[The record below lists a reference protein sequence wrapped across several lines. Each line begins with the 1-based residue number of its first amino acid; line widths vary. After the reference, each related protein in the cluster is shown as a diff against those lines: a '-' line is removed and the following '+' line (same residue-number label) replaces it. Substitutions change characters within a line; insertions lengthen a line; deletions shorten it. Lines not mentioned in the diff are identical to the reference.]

1 MTTAGPGAASRR
13 PLPRRLAF
21 RLAVVLSLGAT
32 ILLSGAVAWNLHLQR
47 QHLTRLVEGQAA
59 ETVEVIRSATRQAM
73 LVNNAAELSRLLAEV
88 AALPEIDRVRVF
100 DKQGR
105 ISQSSESSEVG
116 RLVDRTA
123 EQCVSCHAANRP
135 LTKLDLANRSRIF
148 TREGGGRTLGLIAP
162 IHNEPE
168 CANGAC
174 HAHSPQQTV
183 LGVLDVQLPLDRVD
197 ASVATSQRQLLVGL
211 VATALALL
219 GLAGLLLWEMVLR
232 PVAVLT
238 AAAPRLAAGDFE
250 VRVPERSDDELGAL
264 AHAWNRMAIELGEA
278 HRQLADWSRTLE
290 LRVQEKTRE
299 LEQTHQHLVWV
310 EKMASLGK
318 LAASVAHELNNPLAG
333 IATYAKLLRRR
344 LVEAAAA
351 APATGEA
358 ADTGSAAPAADATPP
373 ASASTERILLLVEE
387 ESLRCGNIVKNL
399 LLFSRTPSARFAV
412 ESVSPLVERCAM
424 LVHHQFQ
431 LQNVELAIDLAPRL
445 PPLEC
450 DAGQIQQMLL
460 ALTIN
465 ALEATPA
472 EGKVTIAARLNDR
485 ADRLELSVADT
496 GRGMTPEVKARIF
509 EPFFSTKEQ
518 GNGVGLGLAVVYGII
533 ERHCGKI
540 EVASSPGSGTV
551 FTLDLP
557 LRQPAAATTQAA
569 ATGDGRTP

>member
-21 RLAVVLSLGAT
+21 RLAVVLFLGAT

-47 QHLTRLVEGQAA
+47 LHLTRLVEGQAA

-73 LVNNAAELSRLLAEV
+73 LVNNAAELSRLLGEL

-148 TREGGGRTLGLIAP
+148 TREGGGRTIGLIAP

-197 ASVATSQRQLLVGL
+197 ASVATSQRQLMVGL
-211 VATALALL
+211 VGTALALL

-264 AHAWNRMAIELGEA
+264 AHAWNRMAAELGEA

-344 LVEAAAA
+344 LVEAAAGA
-351 APATGEA
+351 PVADDAAAGAPAPP
-358 ADTGSAAPAADATPP
+358 ADGTPP
-373 ASASTERILLLVEE
+373 ASATTERILRLVEE

-412 ESVSPLVERCAM
+412 ESLPLLVERCAM

-431 LQNVELAIDLAPRL
+431 LQNVELAIDLAPHL

-450 DAGQIQQMLL
+450 DGGQIQQMLL

-472 EGKVTIAARLNDR
+472 EGQVTIAARLNER
-485 ADRLELSVADT
+485 ADRLLLSVADT
-496 GRGMTPEVKARIF
+496 GRGMPPEVKARIF
-509 EPFFSTKEQ
+509 EPFFSTKE
-518 GNGVGLGLAVVYGII
+518 GNGVGLGLAVVYGIV
-533 ERHCGKI
+533 ERHCGRI
-540 EVASSPGSGTV
+540 EVVSAPGSGTV

-557 LRQPAAATTQAA
+557 LRQPAAATAQAA
-569 ATGDGRTP
+569 ATGDGRNP